1 MTLEETIY
9 MKICAL
15 AIAALKAFER
25 GAGRLLLAGR
35 VCAGRGA
42 SSDSRTIDH
51 PQTLDVHV
59 AHDRFTRDR
68 GVRGKDCIVSKK
80 LLSEVKCLIPLRP
93 TVTTVRLYENADS
106 RRRLI
111 LVVQL
116 TPTYKKQEIGRARTI
131 S

>member
-42 SSDSRTIDH
+42 SSDSRTILKH
-51 PQTLDVHV
+51 STLRLGDVRHV
-59 AHDRFTRDR
+59 N
-68 GVRGKDCIVSKK
+68 
-80 LLSEVKCLIPLRP
+80 E
-93 TVTTVRLYENADS
+93 
-106 RRRLI
+106 
-111 LVVQL
+111 LVHREPSL
-116 TPTYKKQEIGRARTI
+116 FSARARAHELA
-131 S
+131 